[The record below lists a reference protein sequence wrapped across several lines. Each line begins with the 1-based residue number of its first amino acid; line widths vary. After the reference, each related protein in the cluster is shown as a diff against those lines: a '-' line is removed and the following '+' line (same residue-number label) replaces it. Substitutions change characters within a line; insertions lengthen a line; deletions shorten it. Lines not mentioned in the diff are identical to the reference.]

1 MTVHDPQ
8 QELFTELLL
17 KLKAMEYDVYDA
29 FLPPEDTPYPFIYLA
44 DSQQIDDQ
52 NKTAVFGDVYQ
63 TIHVWHNNPKQRG
76 TVSKIL
82 LEIKQLCYELKN
94 TANFALDIRGVDQR
108 ILPDTTTAIPLLHGI
123 LDVQFK
129 FS

>member
-1 MTVHDPQ
+1 MDAQ
-8 QELFTELLL
+8 QELFTALLSQL
-17 KLKAMEYDVYDA
+17 KESEYDVYDT
-29 FLPPEDTPYPFIYLA
+29 FLQPKNTPYPFILLA

-63 TIHVWHNNPKQRG
+63 TIHVWHSNPKQRG

-82 LEIKQLCYELKN
+82 LEIKQLCYELRS
-94 TANFALDIRGVDQR
+94 TANFAWDIRNVDQR

>member
-1 MTVHDPQ
+1 MIDPQ

-17 KLKAMEYDVYDA
+17 KLKAMEYDVYDTL
-29 FLPPEDTPYPFIYLA
+29 LPPEDTPYPFIFLA
-44 DSQQIDDQ
+44 DSQQIDDR
-52 NKTAVFGDVYQ
+52 NKSAVFGDVYQ

-94 TANFALDIRGVDQR
+94 TANFAWDIRGVDQR
-108 ILPDTTTAIPLLHGI
+108 ILPDTTTAIPLLHGV

>member
-1 MTVHDPQ
+1 MMDPQ
-8 QELFTELLL
+8 QELFTALLT
-17 KLKAMEYDVYDA
+17 KLRDMDYDVYDT
-29 FLPPEDTPYPFIYLA
+29 FMPSEDEAYPFIFLA

-94 TANFALDIRGVDQR
+94 TANFAWDIRGVDQR

>member
-1 MTVHDPQ
+1 MDPQ
-8 QELFTELLL
+8 QELFTALLT
-17 KLKAMEYDVYDA
+17 KLRGMDYDVYDT
-29 FLPPEDTPYPFIYLA
+29 FMPSEDAAYPFIFLA
-44 DSQQIDDQ
+44 DSQQIDDR

-63 TIHVWHNNPKQRG
+63 TIHVWHSNPKQRG

-94 TANFALDIRGVDQR
+94 TANFAWDIRGVDQR

>member
-1 MTVHDPQ
+1 MMNPQ
-8 QELFTELLL
+8 QELFTALLT
-17 KLKAMEYDVYDA
+17 KLRDMDYDVYDA
-29 FLPPEDTPYPFIYLA
+29 FMPSEDAVYPFIFLA

-76 TVSKIL
+76 TISKIL
-82 LEIKQLCYELKN
+82 LEIKKLCYELRN
-94 TANFALDIRGVDQR
+94 TANFAWYIRGVNQR

>member
-1 MTVHDPQ
+1 MDPQ
-8 QELFTELLL
+8 QELFTALLT
-17 KLKAMEYDVYDA
+17 KLRDMDYDVYDT
-29 FLPPEDTPYPFIYLA
+29 FMPSEDEAYPFIFLA

-94 TANFALDIRGVDQR
+94 TANFAWDIRGVDQR

>member
-1 MTVHDPQ
+1 MMDPQ
-8 QELFTELLL
+8 QELFTALLT
-17 KLKAMEYDVYDA
+17 KLRDMDYDVYDT
-29 FLPPEDTPYPFIYLA
+29 FMPSEDAAYPFIFLA

-82 LEIKQLCYELKN
+82 LEIKQLCYELEN
-94 TANFALDIRGVDQR
+94 TANFAWDIRGVDQR
-108 ILPDTTTAIPLLHGI
+108 ILPDTTTEIPLLHGI
-123 LDVQFK
+123 IDVQFK

>member
-1 MTVHDPQ
+1 MDAQ
-8 QELFTELLL
+8 QELFTALLSQL
-17 KLKAMEYDVYDA
+17 KESEYDVYDT
-29 FLPPEDTPYPFIYLA
+29 FLPPENTPYPFIFLA
-44 DSQQIDDQ
+44 DSQQIDDR
-52 NKTAVFGDVYQ
+52 NKSAVFGDVYQ

-82 LEIKQLCYELKN
+82 LEIKQLCYELRS
-94 TANFALDIRGVDQR
+94 TTNFAWDIRNVDQR

>member
-1 MTVHDPQ
+1 MMDPQ
-8 QELFTELLL
+8 QELFTALLT
-17 KLKAMEYDVYDA
+17 KLRGMDYDVYDA
-29 FLPPEDTPYPFIYLA
+29 FMPSEDAAYPFIFLA

-94 TANFALDIRGVDQR
+94 TANFAWDIRGVDQR
-108 ILPDTTTAIPLLHGI
+108 ILPDTTTEIPLLHGI

>member
-1 MTVHDPQ
+1 MDAQ
-8 QELFTELLL
+8 QELFTALLSQL
-17 KLKAMEYDVYDA
+17 KESEYDVYDT
-29 FLPPEDTPYPFIYLA
+29 FLPPKNTPYPFIFLA
-44 DSQQIDDQ
+44 DSQQIDDR
-52 NKTAVFGDVYQ
+52 NKSAVFGDVYQ

-82 LEIKQLCYELKN
+82 LEIKQLCYELRS
-94 TANFALDIRGVDQR
+94 TANFAWDIRNVDQR

>member
-1 MTVHDPQ
+1 MDPQ
-8 QELFTELLL
+8 QELFTALLT
-17 KLKAMEYDVYDA
+17 KLRGMDYDVYDA
-29 FLPPEDTPYPFIYLA
+29 FMPSEDAAYPFIFLA

-94 TANFALDIRGVDQR
+94 TANFAWDIRGVDQR
-108 ILPDTTTAIPLLHGI
+108 ILPDTTTEIPLLHGI

>member
-1 MTVHDPQ
+1 MIDPQ
-8 QELFTELLL
+8 QELFTALLT
-17 KLKAMEYDVYDA
+17 KLRDMDYDVYDT
-29 FLPPEDTPYPFIYLA
+29 FMPSEDAAYPFIFLA

-63 TIHVWHNNPKQRG
+63 TIHVWHSNPKQRG

-94 TANFALDIRGVDQR
+94 TANFAWDIRNVDQR